1 MKIRFFVLLFLCG
14 INTSFAED
22 VYSNRDWYRS
32 YSIDV
37 PECEKE
43 VSKQIPDYDAGELNP
58 KLDSKAG
65 VIGTGIRAVFGL
77 IEQAIGQA
85 SIQPKKNS
93 AFAACMASKGWI
105 LIPEEEGEKLDKS
118 RKAIIEQINL
128 LGEESPCKNPELA
141 EFYKKTPCSIS
152 EATPNNFS
160 DKNFV
165 SSKEIESVTKYK
177 LIATQLNEK
186 YIELYKQLDTTFSD
200 ELVNGFSSLSIGVSE
215 NASNL
220 ISKKVTWGEFNTQR
234 KKLLDSYTNNW
245 NEAHRK
251 LKIATDSKK
260 AAKDSK
266 K

>member
-1 MKIRFFVLLFLCG
+1 M
-14 INTSFAED
+14 
-22 VYSNRDWYRS
+22 
-32 YSIDV
+32 
-37 PECEKE
+37 
-43 VSKQIPDYDAGELNP
+43 
-58 KLDSKAG
+58 
-65 VIGTGIRAVFGL
+65 
-77 IEQAIGQA
+77 
-85 SIQPKKNS
+85 
-93 AFAACMASKGWI
+93 
-105 LIPEEEGEKLDKS
+105 
-118 RKAIIEQINL
+118 
-128 LGEESPCKNPELA
+128 
-141 EFYKKTPCSIS
+141 
-152 EATPNNFS
+152 
-160 DKNFV
+160 
-165 SSKEIESVTKYK
+165 TKYK